1 MKRNMGIG
9 TSAKLVIAPKPLL
22 MICSMPAPPPMKSTA
37 AMTLV
42 MKNPTATGMPS
53 IISPSAE
60 PNRITA
66 TQYQAMA
73 RVAAAQLGERRAEIL
88 PAPQEA
94 AEPGRQRGEGK
105 LDPAAHQPAGPVR
118 GAHVAV

>member
-22 MICSMPAPPPMKSTA
+22 MICWMPAPPPMKSTA

-73 RVAAAQLGERRAEIL
+73 RLAAAQLAERREEIR
-88 PAPQEA
+88 APPQGH
-94 AEPGRQRGEGK
+94 PHLNRNNDEGK
-105 LDPAAHQPAGPVR
+105 PRQA
-118 GAHVAV
+118 